1 MKLARLF
8 PIVHRIGRFLI
19 AACALWP
26 LGTLISQETRST
38 NKKVISPTPPMGW
51 NSWDSYGLRINEK
64 EFRDNVGVLDAKL
77 KPFGYS
83 YAVIDEGWYMVNPE
97 DRPKPELLKY
107 AFDENGRF
115 IPVPAPCVS
124 GNSSRIVKGLATFLQ
139 ERGDGLL
146 GVFQ

>member
-64 EFRDNVGVLDAKL
+64 EFRDNVEMLDAKL
-77 KPFGYS
+77 KPFRYS
-83 YAVIDEGWYMVNPE
+83 YAVIDEG
-97 DRPKPELLKY
+97 
-107 AFDENGRF
+107 
-115 IPVPAPCVS
+115 
-124 GNSSRIVKGLATFLQ
+124 
-139 ERGDGLL
+139 
-146 GVFQ
+146 